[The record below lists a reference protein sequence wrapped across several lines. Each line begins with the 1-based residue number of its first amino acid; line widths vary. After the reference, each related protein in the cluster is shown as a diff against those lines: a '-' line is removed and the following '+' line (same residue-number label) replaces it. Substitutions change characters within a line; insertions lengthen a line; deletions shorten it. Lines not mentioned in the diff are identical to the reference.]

1 MLKNKREKSMKN
13 KSKKNKSKKIY
24 NKVDYLSGDG
34 MLTNVWGPTLWH
46 YLHVISFNY
55 PNNPTKLQKK
65 KYKQLL
71 LNFQYTLP
79 CKYCRINLKNNF
91 KTFPLKDEHFE
102 NRDKFSRYIYNLHE
116 IINKMLGKKSNIK
129 YCDLRDKYEHFRS
142 RCTIQNKDD
151 LKNHNKIFKYNS
163 SKFKNTVKQM
173 TDKSTTDKPTK
184 ESGCTTPLYG
194 KKSKCVINIVPQE
207 KKCKTFKIDKKCLK
221 QKLSFK

>member
-1 MLKNKREKSMKN
+1 MMTLKRNIEEN
-13 KSKKNKSKKIY
+13 Q
-24 NKVDYLSGDG
+24 DYLEEGLNLRSVSGVVLVGKIQTTNKQLKSIKLVNQDG
-34 MLTNVWGPTLWH
+34 TMD
-46 YLHVISFNY
+46 
-55 PNNPTKLQKK
+55 PTKLQKK
-65 KYKQLL
+65 KYKQFL

-116 IINKMLGKKSNIK
+116 IINKMLGKKSKIK

-163 SKFKNTVKQM
+163 SKFKNTMKQM
-173 TDKSTTDKPTK
+173 TENKSTK
-184 ESGCTTPLYG
+184 ESGCTIPLYG